1 MTLDELAPRVT
12 ALELEPGPPFRCRV
26 EAGGL
31 TAEAEAD
38 TADEAERLALADL
51 AAQLAA
57 PLTALERPCPTTT

>member
-26 EAGGL
+26 EAAGL
-31 TAEAEAD
+31 VAEATGD
-38 TADEAERLALADL
+38 TPEDAQRVALADL

-57 PLTALERPCPTTT
+57 PHLTAPERPCPT